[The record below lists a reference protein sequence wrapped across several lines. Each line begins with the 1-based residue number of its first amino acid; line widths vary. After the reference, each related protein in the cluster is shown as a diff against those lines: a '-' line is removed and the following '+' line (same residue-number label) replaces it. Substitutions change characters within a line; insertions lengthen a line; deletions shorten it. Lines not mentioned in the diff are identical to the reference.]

1 MQPEWKA
8 KTRALGGSTTYDY
21 EGMDLAKY
29 IDHTVLKPTTTAAD
43 IRILCGEAISHHFH
57 AVCVPPFY
65 VPEASQALADYS
77 VKVATVIGFPLGYSA
92 TAAKVEEIKR
102 GMDEGAQEFDVVI
115 NLAAVKSGNWNFVRN
130 DIDRMTT
137 AVHLRGKIIKIII
150 ETGLLT
156 EEEIKAVCHICNE
169 LEVDYVKTSTGFNSD
184 GASPLMVELLRQELI
199 PSIKIKASG
208 GIRTADQAR
217 QLLSLGADRIGTSA
231 SVAIISELT
240 QQQG

>member
-1 MQPEWKA
+1 M
-8 KTRALGGSTTYDY
+8 KTTVSALSGTITHDY

-43 IRILCGEAISHHFH
+43 IRTLCGEAITHQFH

-65 VPEASQALADYS
+65 VPEAAQALS
-77 VKVATVIGFPLGYSA
+77 EHPIKIATVIGFPLGYSA

-102 GMDEGAQEFDVVI
+102 AMDEGAQEFDVVV
-115 NLAAVKSGNWNFVRN
+115 NLAAIKSGNWNFVRN

-137 AVHLRGKIIKIII
+137 AVHLRGKLIKIIL

-156 EEEIKAVCHICNE
+156 EAEIKGLCQICNE
-169 LEVDYVKTSTGFNSD
+169 LEVDFAKTSTGFNGE
-184 GASPLMVELLRQELI
+184 GASPLIIELLRQTLI

-208 GIRTADQAR
+208 GIRTAEQAR
-217 QLLSLGADRIGTSA
+217 HYLELGADRIGTSA
-231 SVAIISELT
+231 GVAIVSELNP
-240 QQQG
+240 QD